1 MDSDIKTDAE
11 KVVRIQEIY
20 KTLSDDGKDHFIHQ
34 ILENEDIMGRLLDK
48 LLEVNDQGQNEFQDD
63 SSSFISFL
71 RKAKG

>member
-1 MDSDIKTDAE
+1 MDIENKNDAE

-20 KTLSDDGKDHFIHQ
+20 KTLSEDGKNHFIHQ

-48 LLEVNDQGQNEFQDD
+48 LLEVNDQNQGAFESD

-71 RKAKG
+71 RKAKE

>member
-1 MDSDIKTDAE
+1 MDIENKNDAE

-20 KTLSDDGKDHFIHQ
+20 KTLSEDGKNHFIHQ

-48 LLEVNDQGQNEFQDD
+48 LLEVNDQNQDGFQVD